1 MTRVTTLGA
10 MRVTMISK
18 LGATLGGQRVTITED
33 GTSAEAKVFAMATS
47 STPIRPIDLVT
58 DAYGTI
64 TVYAPLGRS
73 YSFAVYA
80 PNSRELLGTQPG
92 VKPGNFVDSFEG
104 TGQPLPAN
112 SSRDLTVLDN
122 DQVLTA
128 NGNVTYTIQ
137 PGAGAAGLNI
147 VSLWLI
153 DTGTITL
160 QAGAGVSLNGTVAG
174 AFNLGTVHTAMAVQ
188 RTGVDSYS
196 VVGGTL
202 AG

>member
-92 VKPGNFVDSFEG
+92 VKPGNFVDSFED
-104 TGQPLPAN
+104 TGAPVPTAA
-112 SSRDLTVLDN
+112 SRDLTVLDN
-122 DQVLTA
+122 NLVLTCP
-128 NGNVTYTIQ
+128 GSVTLTIQ
-137 PGAGAAGLNI
+137 PGAGAAGFNG
-147 VSLWLI
+147 VSIWLTN
-153 DTGTITL
+153 TGTVTL
-160 QAGAGVSLNGTVAG
+160 QGGTGVSINGTLAGAAS
-174 AFNLGTVHTAMAVQ
+174 LGTVHSSMAVQ

-196 VVGGTL
+196 VLGGTL